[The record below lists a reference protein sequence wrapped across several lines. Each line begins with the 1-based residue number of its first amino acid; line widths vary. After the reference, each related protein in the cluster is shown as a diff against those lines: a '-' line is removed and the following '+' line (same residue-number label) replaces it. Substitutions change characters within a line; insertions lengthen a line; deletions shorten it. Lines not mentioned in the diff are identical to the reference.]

1 MASGGDTRTAVLLV
15 EDDDD
20 DYLFTCDLIAQ
31 LGGEYDVARAE
42 TFESGAAAL
51 RAGGV
56 DICLIDYRLGSETG
70 IDLVKLLVQ
79 EGCSIPMLIL
89 TGQGDHDIDV
99 EAAAA
104 GAADFLVKGEISP
117 TLLERTIRY
126 AIQTHRHVAEL
137 RRQEESLRQAQR
149 TEAVGQ
155 LAAGIAHDFNNLLVV
170 IRGYSTLI
178 LAGASEET
186 VREQA
191 AQIEQAADRATELT
205 RQLLAY
211 GRRQILQ
218 PKTADLNL
226 IVQDTLRMLERLIGE
241 DIEVRTSYQPSLPS
255 VVVDAGQISQVI
267 LNLAINAR
275 DAMPNGGS
283 LSIRTTTA
291 EIDGDYARLHAG
303 VVPGSYALLEITDTG
318 MGMDETTRERAF
330 DPYFTTKGEGK
341 GTGLG
346 LATVDGIVRQSGGHI
361 WLYTEPGIGTTFKLY
376 FPTGVGPE
384 PAAEEPFQPGALE
397 GTETILVV
405 EDAELVRKLV
415 TTVLESFGY
424 TVHTAANGA
433 EALQIAE
440 QLDYEIDLV
449 FSDVV
454 MPGMNGRELA
464 ERLAERRP
472 TIRMLFSSGYPDDTI
487 MRQGIAAAKF
497 AFIQKPYIAIGLAQK
512 VRSVLDTAENDAP
525 LGVG

>member
-1 MASGGDTRTAVLLV
+1 MADGVPSISVLLV

-31 LGGEYDVARAE
+31 VGGSHDIARTE
-42 TFESGAAAL
+42 TFEAGAAAL
-51 RAGGV
+51 RAGGA
-56 DICLIDYRLGSETG
+56 DICLVDYRLGPETG
-70 IDLVKLLVQ
+70 IELVRMLVD
-79 EGCSIPMLIL
+79 EGCDIPMVIL

-104 GAADFLVKGEISP
+104 GAADFLVKGEITP
-117 TLLERTIRY
+117 TLLERTMRY
-126 AIQTHRHVAEL
+126 AMQTHRHVAEL
-137 RRQEESLRQAQR
+137 RSQEENLRRAQR

-178 LAGASEET
+178 LEGTSQET

-191 AQIEQAADRATELT
+191 GQIDLAADKAAELT

-211 GRRQILQ
+211 GRQQLLQ
-218 PKTADLNL
+218 PKTADLNS
-226 IVQDTLRMLERLIGE
+226 ITQDTLGMLERLIGE
-241 DIEVRTSYQPSLPS
+241 DIEIRTSYHASLPS
-255 VVVDAGQISQVI
+255 VVVDSGQISQVI

-275 DAMPNGGS
+275 DAMPEGGT
-283 LSIRTTTA
+283 LSIRTATA
-291 EIDGDYARLHAG
+291 EIDQDYARLHAE
-303 VVPGSYALLEITDTG
+303 VVPGRYALLEITDTG
-318 MGMDETTRERAF
+318 SGMDEAIRERAF

-346 LATVDGIVRQSGGHI
+346 LATVYGIVRQSGGHI
-361 WLYTEPGIGTTFKLY
+361 WLYSEPGLGTTFKLY
-376 FPTGVGPE
+376 FPTGVGLELP
-384 PAAEEPFQPGALE
+384 PEEPVDQGSLD

-405 EDAELVRKLV
+405 EDAEIVRKLV

-424 TVHTAANGA
+424 VVHSATNGE
-433 EALQIAE
+433 EALKIAE

-464 ERLAERRP
+464 ERLVERKP

-487 MRQGIAAAKF
+487 IRQGIAAARF
-497 AFIQKPYIAIGLAQK
+497 AFIQKPYVSVELAQK
-512 VRSVLDTAENDAP
+512 VRSVLEATESDAA
-525 LGVG
+525 VSRR